1 MLDNYSKVYQML
13 KSRDN
18 DDKPTL
24 YSTVKLVSNLY
35 LYSNKVIIT
44 RANRASRPVKDTTQK
59 TLSIIQ

>member
-1 MLDNYSKVYQML
+1 MLGNYSKVYQML

-44 RANRASRPVKDTTQK
+44 REIEQVDP
-59 TLSIIQ
+59 